1 MVLPDGADADGAD
14 RPRENE
20 MSLNR
25 RDLLK
30 LGGLSV
36 LGAAGLTVP
45 LGGGASTKSIS
56 ALSSTKFPK
65 RYAAAFVRP
74 PVLTPTWRDGV
85 AHCDIT
91 ARKSTAEIIP
101 GLQTPVYAYNG
112 S

>member
-1 MVLPDGADADGAD
+1 MVLPDGADGDGAD

-36 LGAAGLTVP
+36 LGAAGLAVP

-56 ALSSTKFPK
+56 TLSGTLFPK
-65 RYAAAFVRP
+65 RYDTPFVRP
-74 PVLTPTWRDGV
+74 PVLSPTAADGS
-85 AHCDIT
+85 AWEGGTAYYDIT
-91 ARKSTAEIIP
+91 ARK
-101 GLQTPVYAYNG
+101 
-112 S
+112 